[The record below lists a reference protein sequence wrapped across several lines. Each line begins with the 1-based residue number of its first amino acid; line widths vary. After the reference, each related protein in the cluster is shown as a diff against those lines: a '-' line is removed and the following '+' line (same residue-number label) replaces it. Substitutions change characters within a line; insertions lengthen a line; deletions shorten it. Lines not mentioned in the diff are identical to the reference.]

1 MKRDGADITVLIEY
15 QAQPG
20 QGETAGRELAALTAT
35 VVSTE
40 PDCRGIRLLRDAAD
54 ADRLL
59 LIEQWT
65 SEAAFTGPHMTT
77 PHLQAFMQR
86 APGFLAGPPQIR
98 IWREVAAG
106 SAASAGKG

>member
-1 MKRDGADITVLIEY
+1 MKTDGAEVSVVIAY

-20 QGETAGRELAALTAT
+20 QGETAGRELAALIAT

-40 PDCRGIRLLRDAAD
+40 PDCRGIRLLQDAAD
-54 ADRLL
+54 ADRLV
-59 LIEQWT
+59 LIERWT

-98 IWREVAAG
+98 VLRELAAAQPDG
-106 SAASAGKG
+106 SAA